1 MRLRYTRR
9 ALRQLL
15 VILDNIERRSP
26 QGAASIA
33 RRMEDA
39 IAILKVQPNIGV
51 ATQRPGFRRFV
62 LGPYPYVVLYQ
73 PVGAEIVIHSVRHAS
88 RKRRGW

>member
-15 VILDNIERRSP
+15 AILDYIEQLP
-26 QGAASIA
+26 QGAASLA
-33 RRMEDA
+33 RRIEEA
-39 IAILKVQPNIGV
+39 IAILKIQPNIGV
-51 ATQRPGFRRFV
+51 ATQRSGFRRFV

-73 PVGAEIVIHSVRHAS
+73 PTGAEIIIHSVRHVS
-88 RKRRGW
+88 RKRRW

>member
-15 VILDNIERRSP
+15 AILDYIEQRSP
-26 QGAASIA
+26 QGAASLA
-33 RRMEDA
+33 RRIEEA
-39 IAILKVQPNIGV
+39 IAILKIQPNIGV
-51 ATQRPGFRRFV
+51 ATQRSGFRRFV

-73 PVGAEIVIHSVRHAS
+73 PTGAEIIIHSVRHVS
-88 RKRRGW
+88 RKRRW

>member
-9 ALRQLL
+9 ALRQLFA
-15 VILDNIERRSP
+15 ILDYIEQRSP
-26 QGAASIA
+26 QGAVSIA
-33 RRMEDA
+33 RRLDDA

-62 LGPYPYVVLYQ
+62 LGPYP
-73 PVGAEIVIHSVRHAS
+73 
-88 RKRRGW
+88 